1 MLKLILADNQAI
13 FRAGIA
19 KVLAVED
26 EMRIVAQAQTQEQ
39 MFMALDKFRAAV
51 LIVAGGFHSDFNAVL
66 QSANRNKTRV
76 VVLADTGESAQRYM
90 GAGSHGVVYRNVTS
104 AALVDCVRKVARGE
118 TWVQDIA
125 VPSELTE
132 NDMVGLRVRDRLTA
146 KELRIVALIVQ
157 GYKNK
162 EIASQLGTTEQ
173 VIKNY
178 LRNVYDKIGVSD
190 RLELALFT
198 IHHRIL
204 NEAACGRSFF
214 SLLEIYS
221 VGQRFNFN
229 YEGEYAQNLL
239 DSSSCRS
246 IGHCCNRA
254 DGRYEDEAE
263 GKGERQRG
271 YRAKTRRNG
280 KVVVG
285 SLEESRLGN
294 ISEGPDTGIGKRN
307 CHGNPGHGTNG
318 ERCWQF

>member
-1 MLKLILADNQAI
+1 MPKLILADNQAI

-26 EMRIVAQAQTQEQ
+26 EMRIVAQAQTSEQ

-51 LIVAGGFHSDFNAVL
+51 LIVAGG
-66 QSANRNKTRV
+66 
-76 VVLADTGESAQRYM
+76 RYM
-90 GAGSHGVVYRNVTS
+90 AAGAHGVVYRNVTS
-104 AALVDCVRKVARGE
+104 PALVDCVRKVARGE
-118 TWVQDIA
+118 NWVQDIA

-204 NEAACGRSFF
+204 NEAAAATAAG
-214 SLLEIYS
+214 
-221 VGQRFNFN
+221 
-229 YEGEYAQNLL
+229 
-239 DSSSCRS
+239 
-246 IGHCCNRA
+246 
-254 DGRYEDEAE
+254 
-263 GKGERQRG
+263 
-271 YRAKTRRNG
+271 
-280 KVVVG
+280 VVPMA
-285 SLEESRLGN
+285 
-294 ISEGPDTGIGKRN
+294 GPGAGAA
-307 CHGNPGHGTNG
+307 G
-318 ERCWQF
+318 

>member
-26 EMRIVAQAQTQEQ
+26 EMRIVAQAQTPEQ

-51 LIVAGGFHSDFNAVL
+51 LVVAGGFHSDFNAAV
-66 QSANRNKTRV
+66 
-76 VVLADTGESAQRYM
+76 
-90 GAGSHGVVYRNVTS
+90 GAHGVVYRNVTS

-118 TWVQDIA
+118 NWVQDIA

-204 NEAACGRSFF
+204 NEAAAATAAASTPPQGAG
-214 SLLEIYS
+214 
-221 VGQRFNFN
+221 V
-229 YEGEYAQNLL
+229 
-239 DSSSCRS
+239 SS
-246 IGHCCNRA
+246 
-254 DGRYEDEAE
+254 
-263 GKGERQRG
+263 
-271 YRAKTRRNG
+271 
-280 KVVVG
+280 
-285 SLEESRLGN
+285 
-294 ISEGPDTGIGKRN
+294 
-307 CHGNPGHGTNG
+307 
-318 ERCWQF
+318 